1 MSRHELRFAQSLL
14 LIAGLALTNACVVEN
29 SEKSDA
35 TGGST
40 SSGGQSNTGGASAGG
55 ASSGG
60 ASSGGASSGG
70 ASSGGASAGGAAG
83 AAGAAGAGSGGDSGS
98 GGLPGVGGLPG
109 TGGAGAGGSGAGGS
123 GNLPWPVKS
132 CADLCQY
139 QPTVTAQET
148 QCVTV
153 QAELKGYPVTSTPTC
168 LGIFSVAQCN
178 ACYATVKMSDADCA
192 SIGGTC
198 LK

>member
-83 AAGAAGAGSGGDSGS
+83 AAGAAGA
-98 GGLPGVGGLPG
+98 GVGGLPG